1 MALTSVDDK
10 ILGIPSPES
19 APIQETPQQESYAQ
33 DDAPATTHIEPEVSS
48 LDADSNT
55 QSDVEHDDYGTPVQ
69 KKPEK
74 MYTQSEVQEMM
85 RERLSR
91 GQFAQQQD
99 SPAPVQQQQQQY
111 QDPNMPLED
120 WQKELEEFT
129 EKVLEKREQKLHQ
142 QQWQQQ
148 ERNIQAQFEAKFN
161 QGMAKYPDFET
172 VIVGK
177 GITPDMVIATRGMND
192 PAAFLYAA
200 AKSQPKELERI
211 ASIPDKLAQAVEI
224 GKLEERM
231 RKARRTTGAPAPV
244 APTAGDMPERRSSRA
259 IDDKIIEDA
268 KKKHQRY

>member
-10 ILGIPSPES
+10 ILGMPPVEA
-19 APIQETPQQESYAQ
+19 APIQEAPPQDYAE
-33 DDAPATTHIEPEVSS
+33 DTSAVTHIEPEASS
-48 LDADSNT
+48 LDTHTESA
-55 QSDVEHDDYGTPVQ
+55 DVEHDDYGTPVQ

-91 GQFAQQQD
+91 GQYAQQQE
-99 SPAPVQQQQQQY
+99 AQPVQQQQQY
-111 QDPNMPLED
+111 QDPNAPLED
-120 WQKELEEFT
+120 WQRELEEFT

-231 RKARRTTGAPAPV
+231 RKVRKTTGAPAPV
-244 APTAGDMPERRSSRA
+244 SATAGDMPERRSSRA
-259 IDDKIIEDA
+259 IDDMILERA
-268 KKKHQRY
+268 KEKHKRY